1 MPASTVQIQRKQIT
15 IYLLSTAKKPPASV
29 DSFESNTPFCGLPMF
44 IAENKQLRFRS
55 LEIGVFSGSRDL

>member
-15 IYLLSTAKKPPASV
+15 IYLLSTVKKPPASV
-29 DSFESNTPFCGLPMF
+29 DSFERNTPFCGLPMF

-55 LEIGVFSGSRDL
+55 LEIAVFSGSRDL